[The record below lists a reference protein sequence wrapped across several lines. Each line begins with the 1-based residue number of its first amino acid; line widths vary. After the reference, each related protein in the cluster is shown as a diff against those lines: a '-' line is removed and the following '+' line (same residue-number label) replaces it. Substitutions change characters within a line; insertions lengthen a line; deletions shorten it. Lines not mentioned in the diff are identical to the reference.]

1 MSSASRLLATHPAD
15 IPAALFPYWKR
26 LENVQ
31 FMRTARLGLSDGS
44 GNFGGPEG
52 CAIVLRNCEAE
63 MVSRPLPWPW
73 EAGV

>member
-1 MSSASRLLATHPAD
+1 MPNATRWLTVNPAD
-15 IPAALFPYWKR
+15 LPATLFPYWKR

-44 GNFGGPEG
+44 GNFGGPD
-52 CAIVLRNCEAE
+52 CCRTVLRNCEEE

-73 EAGV
+73 EAR